1 MQGLV
6 TVFGGSGFIGAQ
18 VVRALAKRGYRVR
31 AAMRNPGRGY
41 RLQML
46 GDVGQIQV
54 AQANVRMLASIT
66 RALEGAEACV
76 NLVGVLYESG
86 RQKFQSLHSMGAQNV
101 AEAAAAAGVSR
112 FVQVSAIG
120 ADPDSPSKYGRT
132 KAMGEAA
139 VRRLIPSATILRP
152 SIVFGQDDHFFN
164 RFAAMAATAH
174 AIPLIGGGETLFQPV
189 FVGDVAAAV
198 ASALADPA
206 AAGGLY
212 ELGGP
217 AVYSFKALMQLVL
230 RETGRKTLLVPVP
243 VPLAKVIG
251 AVGDLQAAMIPIP
264 PALTTDQVDQLGVD
278 NVVSP
283 DAKGLA
289 DLGIEPT
296 LPEAILP
303 SYLFRYRKGGQYA
316 AAPAARQA

>member
-54 AQANVRMLASIT
+54 AQANVRMPASIA

-76 NLVGVLYESG
+76 NLVGVLHESG
-86 RQKFQSLHSMGAQNV
+86 RQKFQSLHAMGAQNV
-101 AEAAAAAGVSR
+101 AEAAAAAGIR
-112 FVQVSAIG
+112 RLVQVSAIG
-120 ADPDSPSKYGRT
+120 ADAASPSKYGRT
-132 KAMGEAA
+132 KAMGEEA
-139 VRRLIPSATILRP
+139 VRRLVPSATILRP
-152 SIVFGQDDHFFN
+152 SIVFGQEDQFFN
-164 RFAAMAATAH
+164 RFAAMAATAR
-174 AIPLIGGGETLFQPV
+174 AIPLIGGGKTLFQPV

-198 ASALADPA
+198 AAVLADPA
-206 AAGGLY
+206 SEGALY

-217 AVYSFKALMQLVL
+217 GVYSFKALMQLVL
-230 RETGRKTLLVPVP
+230 RETGRKALLVPVP
-243 VPLAKVIG
+243 VPLAEVIG
-251 AVGDLQAAMIPIP
+251 AAGDLQAGLLPIP
-264 PALTTDQVDQLGVD
+264 PALTTDQVAQLGVD
-278 NVVSP
+278 NVVAP
-283 DAKGLA
+283 GAKGLA

-296 LPEAILP
+296 LPEAILA

-316 AAPAARQA
+316 AAPATH